1 MTRCRNNLPAL
12 TASEKSAECI
22 MYRQLLRVT
31 TLVPPRDAAHH
42 TARYGTIKLLWLFG
56 HSQDAGS
63 ATPAGGRLDRVH
75 TPLMKPQRLMYSP
88 TRSRRLNEML
98 GLIVLVVAGLLLLA
112 LVSYTPSDPSFN
124 SVGDGAGTHLAHNW
138 TGLVGAYSADLLLQ
152 TLGIA
157 IFFVPLALLRIGLSW
172 IRSQRVG
179 STKAKVAGILLWLI
193 FAPALIALMPG
204 EMLWRHALPIS
215 GIEGTILAG
224 GLIHFVNYPGAMILC
239 GLMVALSLYLT
250 TTFLLA
256 NAGSWFT
263 AHFGFIRSLSD
274 RYAAWKSKR
283 RGAADEEFD
292 EAFASKREIAAA
304 MARKQEAGEG
314 DAARNG
320 SLLSSFFGWFGRRNR
335 KQEDESDATVSQG
348 PEVNDEPASVWQTM
362 PRTLV
367 DAAPMTGLH
376 VAAAAAAPYAAQLAA
391 AAAPLRSAQ
400 AAGAVETPS
409 AAEVEDDGWLN
420 APERRTP
427 PPILAMPKASHVAM
441 PEPPPARIPTLKP
454 VQTVGLPPMPS
465 PMQDIA
471 AQNIAFGKRAD
482 ADQRAVAITP
492 KSVRGYKL
500 PPSSLLY
507 KSEEHAQVR
516 ENELREEARVLVE
529 KCGEFGVDGSV
540 EQINP
545 GPVVTTFE
553 FRPDAGVK
561 YSRVTGLADD
571 LCLAMAAESI
581 LIERMPG
588 KSTVGIQVPNHERE
602 TIWLRDVVECENFAQ
617 SKSKLA
623 IALGKDISG
632 RIVIGDLASMPHV
645 LIAGS
650 TGSGKSVAIN
660 AMIMSVLFK
669 STPEQVRMILVDPK
683 RVELGMYEGIP
694 HLFTP
699 IITEAKLAANALR
712 NAVREMERRLKLL
725 AANHVRN
732 IDQFNKLFE
741 NGSEYLFADVN
752 QEPLPYIMI
761 IIDELADLMMLDRAN
776 VEEAITRLAQMARAV
791 GIHLVLATQRPSV
804 DVITGL
810 IKANVPT
817 RMSFRLATKVDS
829 RTIIDSNGAESLLGR
844 GDMLFLPPGTSRLQ
858 RVHAPFVTEKEIAAV
873 TEFWKAQGEAEYV
886 HGFLEGP
893 KDEKS
898 SEGGSSGD
906 GEEDDA
912 LFDDAV
918 RLVFEFGKA
927 STSLLQRRLRIGYG
941 RAAHLI
947 DMMERDGLV
956 GPADGSKP
964 REILKSP
971 SYFSEVDAST
981 R

>member
-1 MTRCRNNLPAL
+1 
-12 TASEKSAECI
+12 
-22 MYRQLLRVT
+22 
-31 TLVPPRDAAHH
+31 
-42 TARYGTIKLLWLFG
+42 
-56 HSQDAGS
+56 
-63 ATPAGGRLDRVH
+63 
-75 TPLMKPQRLMYSP
+75 MKPQRLIYSP

-98 GLIVLVVAGLLLLA
+98 GLIVLVAAGLLLLA

-124 SVGDGAGTHLAHNW
+124 TVGGAAGPHLAHNW
-138 TGLVGAYSADLLLQ
+138 TGLVGAYTADLLLQ

-157 IFFVPLALLRIGLSW
+157 IFFVPFALLRIGVSW
-172 IRSQRVG
+172 MQSRRVG
-179 STKAKVAGILLWLI
+179 STSAKLAGLGLWLL
-193 FAPALIALMPG
+193 FAPAAIALLPG
-204 EMLWRHALPIS
+204 HALWRHALPIS
-215 GIEGTILAG
+215 GIEGSILAD
-224 GLIHFVNYPGAMILC
+224 GLIRIVNLPGTAIIC

-250 TTFLLA
+250 TSFLLSTA
-256 NAGSWFT
+256 RGWF
-263 AHFGFIRSLSD
+263 ADHFSFIRNLSD
-274 RYAAWKSKR
+274 RYAYWKFR
-283 RGAADEEFD
+283 RANKFAEADVD
-292 EAFASKREIAAA
+292 AFASTRQPTAAS
-304 MARKQEAGEG
+304 ARTQPEP
-314 DAARNG
+314 AADLDDTPNT
-320 SLLSSFFGWFGRRNR
+320 SLLSSFFGWFGRRKRN
-335 KQEDESDATVSQG
+335 QDDDHLASG
-348 PEVNDEPASVWQTM
+348 NMLGLNDEPPSVWQTM
-362 PRTLV
+362 PRTVV
-367 DAAPMTGLH
+367 DQAPVTGLH
-376 VAAAAAAPYAAQLAA
+376 VATAAAAPFAAQLAA
-391 AAAPLRSAQ
+391 AAAPLRGNPGLPFADPES
-400 AAGAVETPS
+400 S
-409 AAEVEDDGWLN
+409 SDDGWLD

-427 PPILAMPKASHVAM
+427 PPIFTTPTSSRLSM
-441 PEPPPARIPTLKP
+441 PEPPPARIPNP
-454 VQTVGLPPMPS
+454 RPPANLPPMPS

-482 ADQRAVAITP
+482 ADIKAVAMAA

-507 KSEEHAQVR
+507 RSEEHAQVR
-516 ENELREEARVLVE
+516 EDELREEARILVE
-529 KCGEFGVDGSV
+529 KCAEFGVDGKV

-561 YSRVTGLADD
+561 VARIVGLADD

-602 TIWLRDVVECENFAQ
+602 TIWLRDVVECESFAQ
-617 SKSKLA
+617 SKSRLA

-632 RIVIGDLASMPHV
+632 RIVTGDLASMPHV

-741 NGSEYLFADVN
+741 NGSEYLFEDVN
-752 QEPLPYIMI
+752 QEPLPYIII
-761 IIDELADLMMLDRAN
+761 IIDELADLMMLDRSN
-776 VEEAITRLAQMARAV
+776 VEESITRLAQMARAV

-873 TEFWKAQGEAEYV
+873 TEFWRAQGEAEYV

-898 SEGGSSGD
+898 SEPGSANDGD
-906 GEEDDA
+906 DNDA

-947 DMMERDGLV
+947 DMMEKDGLV

-964 REILKSP
+964 REILKAP
-971 SYFSEVDAST
+971 TYFSEVDAAT